1 MNVKV
6 IRINTGEEV
15 VASIVED
22 NEDTLVVTDPIVAY
36 NSGNGQIGFGPWA
49 PLVKNGE
56 DITVDKKY
64 IVYMCEAQVDVVEQY
79 QKMFSTIETPSKKLI
94 L

>member
-64 IVYMCEAQVDVVEQY
+64 IVYMCEA
-79 QKMFSTIETPSKKLI
+79 KLMLLNSI
-94 L
+94 RRCSPQLKHLVRN

>member
-6 IRINTGEEV
+6 LRINTGEEV
-15 VASIVED
+15 ITSIVED
-22 NEDTLVVTDPIVAY
+22 NEDTLVIKDPIVAY
-36 NSGNGQIGFGPWA
+36 NSGEGQIGFGPWA

-64 IVYMCEAQVDVVEQY
+64 IVYISEAQDEVVGQY
-79 QKMFSTIETPSKKLI
+79 KKMFSTIETPSKKLI